1 MSKITPGTI
10 TAIANLI
17 AELAAAG
24 ISIAGILE
32 EAKASGKVSPE
43 RWAEIIAEIDA
54 AEAGWRNA

>member
-1 MSKITPGTI
+1 MTPGAI
-10 TAIANLI
+10 TAVANLI

-43 RWAEIIAEIDA
+43 RWAEIMDEIDA
-54 AEAGWRNA
+54 AEAGWRNG